1 MTMKG
6 ALVAA
11 SVAGLFAAA
20 VPLVARA
27 GDDAKVKCVGVNDC
41 KGKSA
46 CKSSES
52 SCKGMNSCKGKGV
65 TAMSEKDCKAKG
77 GHAAK

>member
-1 MTMKG
+1 MTVKG

-20 VPLVARA
+20 APIVASA
-27 GDDAKVKCVGVNDC
+27 GDDAKVKCVGVNEC
-41 KGKSA
+41 KGKGS
-46 CKSSES
+46 CKSAES
-52 SCKGMNSCKGKGV
+52 SCKGMNECKGKGV
-65 TAMSEKDCKAKG
+65 TAMTEKDCKAKG

>member
-1 MTMKG
+1 MTVKG

-20 VPLVARA
+20 APIVASA
-27 GDDAKVKCVGVNDC
+27 KDDAKVKCMGVNEC
-41 KGKSA
+41 KGKGA
-46 CKSSES
+46 CKSAES
-52 SCKGMNSCKGKGV
+52 SCKGMNECKGKGV